1 LQPSAFARPAF
12 PVTIRLDGMLADG
25 KPIASASDIR
35 VPAGRHR
42 LTFLYAGVNVSNPEG
57 VRYRYRLDN
66 VDSAW
71 SEPTVSRE
79 IDYTNV
85 PPGRF
90 EVMARIV
97 EGRWN
102 GQETTMTFDVEP
114 AYWQTRRFKVMSL
127 AALVLLA

>member
-1 LQPSAFARPAF
+1 
-12 PVTIRLDGMLADG
+12 MLADG

-57 VRYRYRLDN
+57 VRYRCRLDN

-79 IDYTNV
+79 VDYTNV
-85 PPGRF
+85 PPRRF
-90 EVMARIV
+90 EVMARNV
-97 EGRWN
+97 EGRWS

-114 AYWQTRRFKVMSL
+114 AYWQTR
-127 AALVLLA
+127 